1 MNRIAASK
9 RVDDIETSDVIRLK
23 PRDGGRRAR
32 CCLVGS
38 ATKATFA
45 LICAGL
51 APAFAG
57 SVANAT
63 ITEVTAS
70 INGFFIYVTVAPT
83 GVASCGTQTASS
95 YRFAVSVATATGP
108 SIIATALSAQAT
120 GAAVDIGGTGACDV
134 WPDTET
140 INFITKHS

>member
-1 MNRIAASK
+1 MNRIAASE

-23 PRDGGRRAR
+23 LRGSGLRAGR
-32 CCLVGS
+32 CLIKS

-45 LICAGL
+45 VICAGL
-51 APAFAG
+51 SPAFAG
-57 SVANAT
+57 GVTNAT

-83 GVASCGTQTASS
+83 GVASCGTQTVSS
-95 YRFAVSVATATGP
+95 YRFAVSTATATGT

-120 GAAVDIGGTGACDV
+120 GAVVDIGGTGACDV

>member
-1 MNRIAASK
+1 MNKIAASE
-9 RVDDIETSDVIRLK
+9 RVKDIDTPDVIRLK
-23 PRDGGRRAR
+23 SRDRPRRAR
-32 CCLVGS
+32 SWLVKS

-57 SVANAT
+57 SVTNAT

-70 INGFFIYVTVAPT
+70 VNGFFIYVNVAPT
-83 GVASCGTQTASS
+83 GVANCGTQTVSS
-95 YRFAVSVATATGP
+95 YRFAVSTATATGT
-108 SIIATALSAQAT
+108 SIIATSLSAQAT
-120 GAAVDIGGTGACDV
+120 GAVVDIGGTGACDV

-140 INFITKHS
+140 INLITKHS